1 MYQQGRR
8 LYPQELLKVSQA
20 VQPIKDAGSS
30 DTLPEPSVTIVVL
43 SLERIHLT
51 QRTINSIYSNTDYPF
66 NVLVFDNGSSPST
79 ISELRILAADY
90 DNLQVYYNSTNLG
103 VAGGRNQALSMVKS
117 EYVVSFDNDILC
129 HPGWLRETM
138 KCAVMYQSSFVAPLR
153 LDVSGKVWSHGSE
166 LIYTSN
172 GEVIEI
178 ARWFHDLP
186 LDYVQSL
193 FAKKSFPTNFLSGG
207 AGLFNVEAFTSCG
220 GFDPGFE
227 AFEDIDF
234 SLRLTRKG
242 YSVWTTPEAQLTHED
257 EWIPKTKLDIDY
269 ARAHYDLSKLNRAA
283 ARFKLIWGVDVF
295 PQKYE
300 RAYRDRLNSKIGP
313 QSSG

>member
-20 VQPIKDAGSS
+20 VPPIKEAGSS
-30 DTLPEPSVTIVVL
+30 DSLPEPSVTIVVL

-51 QRTINSIYSNTDYPF
+51 QHTITSIYSNTDYPF
-66 NVLVFDNGSSPST
+66 NVLVFDNGSSPAT
-79 ISELRILAADY
+79 ISELQNLAADY
-90 DNLQVYYNSTNLG
+90 DTLQVYYNSTNLG
-103 VAGGRNQALSMVKS
+103 AAGGRNQAFSMVNS

-193 FAKKSFPTNFLSGG
+193 FAKKSFPTNLLSGG

-220 GFDPGFE
+220 GFDPAFE
-227 AFEDIDF
+227 HFEDIDF

-242 YSVWTTPEAQLTHED
+242 YSVWTTPEAQLTHDD
-257 EWIPKTKLDIDY
+257 EWIPNSKLDIDY
-269 ARAHYDLSKLNRAA
+269 ARAHYDPSKLNRAA

-300 RAYRDRLNSKIGP
+300 QAFRDRLNSKLGA